1 MRQTSKKTQYFDNQP
16 SWKYINFQNAM
27 ISAVLHGHFQTEAG
41 GVRRSLD
48 ELPDYLE
55 QIGVGDGPTVIRP
68 FGNPPEKE
76 AKYLARA
83 FDKAIRDSRWFEPDE
98 GKTTTPSS
106 LTLRCYLQEIDV
118 LNRKVQS

>member
-1 MRQTSKKTQYFDNQP
+1 
-16 SWKYINFQNAM
+16 M

-76 AKYLARA
+76 AKYLARV
-83 FDKAIRDSRWFEPDE
+83 FDKAIGDSGWFESDK
-98 GKTTTPSS
+98 GRTTTLSS
-106 LTLRCYLQEIDV
+106 LKFKRYLQEIDG